1 MKIFTYA
8 VFILLAVNLT
18 ALGVMVY
25 HRWFE
30 PETSCPSDKPGKS
43 FERLKRELSLSTEQ
57 EKNFLAYRKIFH
69 SIIDSISSKM
79 QEERRLLVA
88 ELKKEDPDLDR
99 LKEIVERINLFQLEA
114 QKKVAEHLLEV
125 KKMLEPEQQEKFF
138 KIVLERF
145 EMQDRRE
152 EGRYLKVNKT
162 AGERE

>member
-1 MKIFTYA
+1 MTMKMKIFTYA
-8 VFILLAVNLT
+8 VFILLVINLT

-30 PETSCPSDKPGKS
+30 PETSCPSDKPGKG

-57 EKNFLAYRKIFH
+57 EKILLEYRNVFH
-69 SIIDSISSKM
+69 SIIDSISAKM

-114 QKKVAEHLLEV
+114 QRKVVEHLIDV
-125 KKMLEPEQQEKFF
+125 KKMLEPEQQEKFL

-145 EMQDRRE
+145 EMQSGQE
-152 EGRYLKVNKT
+152 EGRYLRV
-162 AGERE
+162 R